1 LKNRYYCLIKSQE
14 IKYNNGNERR
24 DKKIKEEKLMGLFSR
39 PQEQQQA
46 PQQQMPFFTGQ
57 PTLNF
62 NEEQKDDLTR
72 HQLDLSRTKS
82 DIAHWLNGD
91 FPKEDANGKP
101 GWDINLND
109 NYKVLNDFG
118 IREVMR
124 IVNIYLSKD
133 VIMSNLKEERINQIC
148 MQIGEELND
157 IFFTKYDEIGLDTD
171 SKLKNYSSIIV
182 TLTHIIYITLMRAES
197 GKERISV
204 TENRIVNQ
212 TEITQGNIPMQNR
225 GGGFLRLRR

>member
-1 LKNRYYCLIKSQE
+1 M
-14 IKYNNGNERR
+14 
-24 DKKIKEEKLMGLFSR
+24 MGLFSR

-46 PQQQMPFFTGQ
+46 PQQMPMFAGQ
-57 PTLNF
+57 PGMMNF
-62 NEEQKDDLTR
+62 NDEQKDDLTR
-72 HQLDLSRTKS
+72 HQLDLSKTKS

-91 FPKEDANGKP
+91 FPKEDEKGKFGWVVNANEE
-101 GWDINLND
+101 
-109 NYKVLNDFG
+109 YKVLNDFG

-124 IVNIYLSKD
+124 IINIYLSKD
-133 VIMSNLKEERINQIC
+133 VIMSNLKEDRINQIC
-148 MQIGEELND
+148 GQIGEELND

-182 TLTHIIYITLMRAES
+182 TLVHIIYITLMRAEG

-212 TEITQGNIPMQNR
+212 TEITQGNIPMQGR
-225 GGGFLRLRR
+225 GGLFSRQRRQ

>member
-1 LKNRYYCLIKSQE
+1 
-14 IKYNNGNERR
+14 
-24 DKKIKEEKLMGLFSR
+24 MGLFQR

-46 PQQQMPFFTGQ
+46 PQQMPMFAGQ
-57 PTLNF
+57 PGMMNF
-62 NEEQKDDLTR
+62 NDEQKDDLTR
-72 HQLDLSRTKS
+72 HQLDLSKTKS

-91 FPKEDANGKP
+91 FPREDEKGKMGWVANT
-101 GWDINLND
+101 ND
-109 NYKVLNDFG
+109 EYKVLNDFG

-124 IVNIYLSKD
+124 IINIYLSKD
-133 VIMSNLKEERINQIC
+133 VIMSNLKEDRINQIC
-148 MQIGEELND
+148 GQIGEELND

-182 TLTHIIYITLMRAES
+182 TLTHIIYITLMRALD

-212 TEITQGNIPMQNR
+212 TEITQGNIPMQKQ
-225 GGGFLRLRR
+225 GGFLRLRR